1 MRIDPIEY
9 GKALFLLTEE
19 SGISDTV
26 NAELSVVGQ
35 ALKENPDYRKIL
47 DTPAIP
53 TEEKCALLDAAFSK
67 VHPYLLNFLKIVA
80 ERRSFCLF
88 DAAAASFSA
97 CFDESRGIERVEAL
111 TAIPLTKEQERKMT
125 EKLEKMLGKTVLLH
139 NTTDPSL
146 LGGVCLRTSTTQ
158 TDGTLRARLSAMEAA
173 IQKTI
178 V

>member
-1 MRIDPIEY
+1 MKMDPKEY
-9 GKALFLLTEE
+9 GQALFLLTEE
-19 SGISDTV
+19 SGISDRV
-26 NAELSVVGQ
+26 SAELSVVRQ
-35 ALKENPDYRKIL
+35 VLNENPDYRKIL

-53 TEEKCALLDAAFSK
+53 TEEKCGLLDAAFAA

-97 CFDESRGIERVEAL
+97 CFDESRGIERVEAV
-111 TAIPLTKEQERKMT
+111 TAVPLTEKQAARMT
-125 EKLEKMLGKTVLLH
+125 EKLEKMLGKTVLLR
-139 NTTDPSL
+139 NTTDPGV

-158 TDGTLRARLSAMEAA
+158 TDATLRSRLEALETA
-173 IQKTI
+173 IRKTI